1 MDFGT
6 IKNKLNNNLY
16 DGVAGFLNEMR
27 LVFSNCVT
35 YNGAESEIGLIS
47 KNLEKEFD
55 RLCHDNHIDQYLH
68 DEGKSEMRTEDNRG
82 DDDMMAGIFF
92 EER

>member
-1 MDFGT
+1 M
-6 IKNKLNNNLY
+6 
-16 DGVAGFLNEMR
+16 
-27 LVFSNCVT
+27 FSNCVT

-68 DEGKSEMRTEDNRG
+68 DEGRTEDNR
-82 DDDMMAGIFF
+82 DDDMRSHDMAAGKKNILLKKFD
-92 EER
+92 